1 MANIQ
6 SSSVGYSLECG
17 SCGHEWD
24 ETAET
29 SYRSCPSCGA
39 AVEKSSGQF
48 RVADAAPSAPSERRP
63 SGSWGWAEATQSKP
77 K

>member
-1 MANIQ
+1 MAKLE
-6 SSSVGYSLECG
+6 SSSVTYSLECS
-17 SCGHEWD
+17 SCGHEWS

-29 SYRSCPSCGA
+29 TFDSCPSCGA

-48 RVADAAPSAPSERRP
+48 RVAAEEPSAPSNRRP

-77 K
+77 